1 MYDRIPF
8 NKNSE
13 INLAVTLGV
22 ALALIVAVS
31 LIFSSAGE
39 RGDISTP
46 SEVVKTPFPEVFIG
60 AKAAYVYDIR
70 NGEVLFSK
78 NPDEGLPLASLTKV
92 MTALT
97 AYEAGEAYG
106 TVTVDGNALAVEGDS
121 GLYNGERW
129 SLKKLL
135 DFSMVTS
142 SNDGMRAVALSLG
155 ALNKSEA
162 SPEEIVGDFVGMMN
176 RKATELGF
184 ENMRFLNETGLDL
197 PAQEGEQAKAG
208 GYGSARDMSALMQFV
223 LENHPEILEYT
234 NENTLSFTSLNGN
247 THIATN
253 TNPLVAEIPGL
264 LASKT
269 GYTGMAGGNLSV
281 IFDPELGRPIVITVL
296 GSTLNGRFEDVRTLV
311 NATMEYIKEN

>member
-46 SEVVKTPFPEVFIG
+46 SEVVKTPFPEVFIR

-197 PAQEGEQAKAG
+197 PAQEGEQADPG
-208 GYGSARDMSALMQFV
+208 GVRQNFQR
-223 LENHPEILEYT
+223 
-234 NENTLSFTSLNGN
+234 
-247 THIATN
+247 
-253 TNPLVAEIPGL
+253 IPGAVQRARCKWVNVRAQ
-264 LASKT
+264 ASQ
-269 GYTGMAGGNLSV
+269 A
-281 IFDPELGRPIVITVL
+281 
-296 GSTLNGRFEDVRTLV
+296 
-311 NATMEYIKEN
+311 